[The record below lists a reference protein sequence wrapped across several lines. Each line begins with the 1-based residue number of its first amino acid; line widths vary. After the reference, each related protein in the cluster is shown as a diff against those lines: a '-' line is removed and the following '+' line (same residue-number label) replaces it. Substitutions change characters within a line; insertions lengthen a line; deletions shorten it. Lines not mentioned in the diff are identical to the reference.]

1 MTQEV
6 TSAVEGMAK
15 AFEEFKATNDLKIAE
30 LEKKGSV
37 DPLVED
43 KIKKI
48 EATLDNHEDINQEV
62 TLQKKSMEQVNE
74 KLEHLETMLKRPEA
88 GMEAKSVDITTKAF
102 DSYLRKGKDAM
113 EADEVKALTVGDSSA
128 AGYLAPNEYVRELI
142 KTLTEISPMRS
153 IARVRTTTS
162 KAIEIPSRTATF
174 SAQWVS
180 EQGTRSETTGY
191 TTKLELIPTH
201 EVYAL
206 VDISEQMLEDS
217 AFNLESEMQ
226 TEFAD
231 QLGKAEGTAFVTG
244 SSVGQPEGFITNS
257 SVGTTVTGHASTLQ
271 GDGLIDLVHAIKS
284 PYGQNATFCFNR
296 STLGEIRQLKDS
308 AGQYVFQAG
317 MMLTS
322 GVPNTVLG
330 YPYVE
335 MPDMADVGAG
345 NKPIAFGDW
354 SKGYTV
360 VDRVNLSVLRD
371 PFTQAT
377 SGNIRYVARKRV
389 GGQVVLAEAL
399 RIQTVSA

>member
-1 MTQEV
+1 MTEEV
-6 TSAVEGMAK
+6 KSAVEGMAK

-62 TLQKKSMEQVNE
+62 TLQKKGMEQVNE

-191 TTKLELIPTH
+191 TTKLEQIPTH

-322 GVPNTVLG
+322 GVPNTVLS

>member
-1 MTQEV
+1 MTEEV
-6 TSAVEGMAK
+6 KSAVEGMAK

-62 TLQKKSMEQVNE
+62 TLQKKGMEQVNE

-191 TTKLELIPTH
+191 TTKLEQIPTH
-201 EVYAL
+201 
-206 VDISEQMLEDS
+206 
-217 AFNLESEMQ
+217 
-226 TEFAD
+226 
-231 QLGKAEGTAFVTG
+231 
-244 SSVGQPEGFITNS
+244 
-257 SVGTTVTGHASTLQ
+257 
-271 GDGLIDLVHAIKS
+271 
-284 PYGQNATFCFNR
+284 
-296 STLGEIRQLKDS
+296 
-308 AGQYVFQAG
+308 
-317 MMLTS
+317 
-322 GVPNTVLG
+322 
-330 YPYVE
+330 
-335 MPDMADVGAG
+335 
-345 NKPIAFGDW
+345 
-354 SKGYTV
+354 
-360 VDRVNLSVLRD
+360 
-371 PFTQAT
+371 
-377 SGNIRYVARKRV
+377 
-389 GGQVVLAEAL
+389 
-399 RIQTVSA
+399 

>member
-1 MTQEV
+1 MTEEV
-6 TSAVEGMAK
+6 KSAVEGMAK

-62 TLQKKSMEQVNE
+62 TLQKKGMEQVNE

-191 TTKLELIPTH
+191 TTKLEQIPTH

-271 GDGLIDLVHAIKS
+271 GDGLIDLVHTIKS
-284 PYGQNATFCFNR
+284 AYGQNATFCFNR

>member
-88 GMEAKSVDITTKAF
+88 GMEAKSVDMTTKAF

-113 EADEVKALTVGDSSA
+113 EAGEVKALTVGDSSA

-142 KTLTEISPMRS
+142 KPLPEISPMRS

-174 SAQWVS
+174 SAAWVA
-180 EQGTRSETTGY
+180 EAGTRSETTGY
-191 TTKLELIPTH
+191 TTKLEQIPTH
-201 EVYAL
+201 ELYAL

-231 QLGKAEGTAFVTG
+231 QLGKAEGNAFVLG
-244 SSVGQPEGFITNS
+244 DMIGKPEGFITNS
-257 SVGTTVTGHASTLQ
+257 SVGTTVSGHASTLQ

-296 STLGEIRQLKDS
+296 ITLGAIRSIKDS

-317 MMLTS
+317 MMLTA

-330 YPYVE
+330 YPYGE

-345 NKPIAFGDW
+345 NKPVAFGDW

>member
-1 MTQEV
+1 MTEEV
-6 TSAVEGMAK
+6 KSAVEGMAK

-62 TLQKKSMEQVNE
+62 TMQKKSMEQVNE

-88 GMEAKSVDITTKAF
+88 GMEAKSVDMTTKAF

-113 EADEVKALTVGDSSA
+113 EAGEVKALTVGDSSA

-174 SAQWVS
+174 SAAWVA
-180 EQGTRSETTGY
+180 EAGTRSETTGY
-191 TTKLELIPTH
+191 TTKLEQIPTH
-201 EVYAL
+201 ELYAL

-244 SSVGQPEGFITNS
+244 S
-257 SVGTTVTGHASTLQ
+257 
-271 GDGLIDLVHAIKS
+271 
-284 PYGQNATFCFNR
+284 
-296 STLGEIRQLKDS
+296 
-308 AGQYVFQAG
+308 
-317 MMLTS
+317 
-322 GVPNTVLG
+322 
-330 YPYVE
+330 
-335 MPDMADVGAG
+335 
-345 NKPIAFGDW
+345 
-354 SKGYTV
+354 
-360 VDRVNLSVLRD
+360 
-371 PFTQAT
+371 
-377 SGNIRYVARKRV
+377 
-389 GGQVVLAEAL
+389 
-399 RIQTVSA
+399 

>member
-1 MTQEV
+1 MTEEV
-6 TSAVEGMAK
+6 KSAVEGMAK

-191 TTKLELIPTH
+191 TTKLEQIPTH
-201 EVYAL
+201 ELYA
-206 VDISEQMLEDS
+206 
-217 AFNLESEMQ
+217 
-226 TEFAD
+226 
-231 QLGKAEGTAFVTG
+231 
-244 SSVGQPEGFITNS
+244 
-257 SVGTTVTGHASTLQ
+257 
-271 GDGLIDLVHAIKS
+271 
-284 PYGQNATFCFNR
+284 
-296 STLGEIRQLKDS
+296 
-308 AGQYVFQAG
+308 
-317 MMLTS
+317 
-322 GVPNTVLG
+322 
-330 YPYVE
+330 
-335 MPDMADVGAG
+335 
-345 NKPIAFGDW
+345 
-354 SKGYTV
+354 
-360 VDRVNLSVLRD
+360 
-371 PFTQAT
+371 
-377 SGNIRYVARKRV
+377 
-389 GGQVVLAEAL
+389 
-399 RIQTVSA
+399 